1 MNGLMDSDQVMVAM
15 GTAATDLAMG
25 TEATDL
31 AMGTEVMAAMD
42 LVMDTG
48 DMAAP
53 MIITQEDS
61 ADSVVVDIHSLIFS
75 DCLLHSFL
83 IESKEPHSYH
93 SHAVL
98 FLHIARVVITIF
110 RLGSQHLNL

>member
-31 AMGTEVMAAMD
+31 AMGTEIMAAMD

-61 ADSVVVDIHSLIFS
+61 ADSVVVDISLIFS
-75 DCLLHSFL
+75 DCLLHSFFNRKQRTAQL
-83 IESKEPHSYH
+83 S
-93 SHAVL
+93 
-98 FLHIARVVITIF
+98 
-110 RLGSQHLNL
+110 

>member
-53 MIITQEDS
+53 MIITQDDS

-75 DCLLHSFL
+75 DCLLHSFFNRKQRTAQL
-83 IESKEPHSYH
+83 S
-93 SHAVL
+93 
-98 FLHIARVVITIF
+98 
-110 RLGSQHLNL
+110 